1 MSGYP
6 AVVFAPALGVA
17 GYMVCHILLSRFAS
31 RRSQRFAIIAGF
43 VIALIF
49 EIGLSIVALRSMNAA
64 PLDCCAFLVLN
75 LLTYASLSFG
85 YFGFVNLNLASL
97 RVRILKEFVRSG
109 RDTLAPDELLA
120 DYNAEA
126 IAMLRLTRL
135 IKWKQIV
142 ERDGL
147 LYSGKPG
154 FLALAK
160 AVAAGRWIVY
170 GRR

>member
-6 AVVFAPALGVA
+6 AVVWAPVLGVA
-17 GYMVCHILLSRFAS
+17 GYVLCHILLSRFAS
-31 RRSQRFAIIAGF
+31 RRSQRFAIMAGF
-43 VIALIF
+43 AIALFF
-49 EIGLSIVALRSMNAA
+49 EIALSIVALRSTNAA
-64 PLDCCAFLVLN
+64 LSDCWAFLILN
-75 LLTYASLSFG
+75 LLTYAALSFG

-97 RVRILKEFVRSG
+97 RVRILKEFVRRG
-109 RDTLAPDELLA
+109 RDTLGSEELLA

-126 IAMLRLTRL
+126 IAILRLTRL

-147 LYSGKPG
+147 LYSGRPG
-154 FLALAK
+154 FLILAK

-170 GRR
+170 GQR